1 VSIAMQ
7 VEQALGGQQ
16 LDLADL
22 ARDLVAQGI
31 ADHHRYEP
39 LGSL

>member
-22 ARDLVAQGI
+22 ARDLVAQRV
-31 ADHHRYEP
+31 ANHHRYESF
-39 LGSL
+39 GSL